1 MMLHVCHLFHR
12 TNELIL
18 LFVPH
23 RNALEGYD
31 KPDGE
36 LDETVDNLHNLVHSM
51 LNGTSSLAHSAAND
65 PIFLVKT

>member
-1 MMLHVCHLFHR
+1 M
-12 TNELIL
+12 L

-36 LDETVDNLHNLVHSM
+36 LDETVDNLHNLVHSL
-51 LNGTSSLAHSAAND
+51 LNGTSSLPHSAAND